1 MIIKDNVNSWQ
12 LHMRIT
18 AAVSIIVILG
28 VIVMPLIIL
37 SVYADNTNPGVF
49 SIDSKPYGIP
59 YADWSA
65 KWEQWLISMPTQ
77 VNAQLIPQAKIA
89 HKIKTDPFGS

>member
-1 MIIKDNVNSWQ
+1 
-12 LHMRIT
+12 MRIT
-18 AAVSIIVILG
+18 AAVSIIVIFG

-37 SVYADNTNPGVF
+37 SVYANDTNPGVF
-49 SIDSKPYGIP
+49 LLTPNHMVYRMPTGAP
-59 YADWSA
+59 

-77 VNAQLIPQAKIA
+77 VNVPQLIPQAKIA